1 MASIRTAVELQDNF
15 STVVYSVVNSV
26 NMMISTMDE
35 MNRSMNADVDTSS
48 IEGIRDYM
56 NQATI
61 AASQLNNAIDNID
74 ASAPAR
80 SQEHY
85 NETIRQGTSNAN
97 ALVDTIKGAV
107 TAYATIETVKGALN
121 ASDELSQTISRLNL
135 MNDGVQST
143 QDLFNMIYVSA
154 NNSHAPLLTTADAIA
169 KMGNNAGNAF
179 NSTQEL
185 VSFMEQI
192 NKQFAIGGASA
203 QEQSNAL
210 IQLSQAMASGALRG
224 DELNSILDAA
234 PEIAR
239 AIESN
244 MGWAEGS
251 IKSYAEQGQVTAQV
265 VKNSMLNMADETNA
279 KFEQMPL
286 TFSQV
291 MTDMQSTATKAF
303 QPVLE
308 RINEIANSEGFQNFV
323 NIAIND
329 MAILAGYVLEVF
341 DIISQVG
348 SFIYDNWGTIA
359 PLIGGIVTAF
369 IAYNGV
375 LLANS
380 AIQGIHNIQKAIAT
394 IQEYAH
400 AKSILANASAYSAEA
415 VATASATVAQAS
427 FNTALLACPTTWII
441 AGIIAIIA
449 VIVAVA
455 NHIADTTNLA
465 TSAFGVICGTLATAG
480 AFILNIIIGL
490 INSIITGGVNLYNM
504 IANFASAFSVI
515 FNDPVAAIKAT
526 ILSLFNFIVSTV
538 RKAAEILDAVFNS
551 NLADAVSGFQDKIQ
565 AEIDATVERAG
576 GKTANTLNPS
586 DYTLNR
592 INYGDAFKAGAKWGD
607 GVSSKVTN
615 AFSSKAVKLPKESD
629 YANALANGNN
639 SAAQTAANTANTA
652 KNTAKTADAVAVT
665 AEDLKYLRDMA
676 EQEVVNRYTTASITV
691 NAPVTATI
699 NNDMDLDGVTEHL
712 RSTMEEQMAAAAEGV
727 H

>member
-26 NMMISTMDE
+26 NMMISTMEE

-61 AASQLNNAIDNID
+61 AANQLNNAIDNID

-192 NKQFAIGGASA
+192 NKQFAIGGATA

-291 MTDMQSTATKAF
+291 MTDMQNTATKAF

-308 RINEIANSEGFQNFV
+308 LINKIANSEGFQNFV

-348 SFIYDNWGTIA
+348 SFIYDNWGMISPVIYA
-359 PLIGGIVTAF
+359 VVAALAMYAAYMGIVNAVNLVS
-369 IAYNGV
+369 NGIKIIMC
-375 LLANS
+375 LAS
-380 AIQGIHNIQKAIAT
+380 
-394 IQEYAH
+394 YAH
-400 AKSILANASAYSAEA
+400 AAATGAE
-415 VATASATVAQAS
+415 VSATAAATAAQYG
-427 FNTALLACPTTWII
+427 FNTALLSCPITWII

-465 TSAFGVICGTLATAG
+465 TSAFGVICGTLAIAG

-565 AEIDATVERAG
+565 AEIDATVEGAG

-615 AFSSKAVKLPKESD
+615 AFSSKAVKIPKESD

-712 RSTMEEQMAAAAEGV
+712 RTTMEEQMAAAEGV

>member
-26 NMMISTMDE
+26 NMMISTMEE

-61 AASQLNNAIDNID
+61 AANQLNNAIDNID

-192 NKQFAIGGASA
+192 NKQFAIGGATA

-291 MTDMQSTATKAF
+291 MTDMQNTATKAF

-308 RINEIANSEGFQNFV
+308 LINKIANSEGFQNFV

-348 SFIYDNWGTIA
+348 SFIYDNWGMISPVIYA
-359 PLIGGIVTAF
+359 VVAALAMYAAYMGIVNAVNLVS
-369 IAYNGV
+369 NGIKIIMC
-375 LLANS
+375 LAS
-380 AIQGIHNIQKAIAT
+380 
-394 IQEYAH
+394 YAH
-400 AKSILANASAYSAEA
+400 AAATGAE
-415 VATASATVAQAS
+415 VSATAAATAAQYG
-427 FNTALLACPTTWII
+427 FNTALLSCPITWII

-465 TSAFGVICGTLATAG
+465 TSAFGVICGTLAIAG

-565 AEIDATVERAG
+565 AEIDATVEGAG

-615 AFSSKAVKLPKESD
+615 AFSSKAVKIPKESD

-712 RSTMEEQMAAAAEGV
+712 RTTMEEQMAAAAEGV

>member
-1 MASIRTAVELQDNF
+1 M
-15 STVVYSVVNSV
+15 
-26 NMMISTMDE
+26 
-35 MNRSMNADVDTSS
+35 
-48 IEGIRDYM
+48 
-56 NQATI
+56 
-61 AASQLNNAIDNID
+61 
-74 ASAPAR
+74 
-80 SQEHY
+80 
-85 NETIRQGTSNAN
+85 
-97 ALVDTIKGAV
+97 VDTIKGAV

-192 NKQFAIGGASA
+192 NKQFAIGGATA

-308 RINEIANSEGFQNFV
+308 RINKIANSEGFQNFV

-341 DIISQVG
+341 DIIGQVG
-348 SFIYDNWGTIA
+348 SFIYDNWGMISPVIYAVVAALAIYATYM
-359 PLIGGIVTAF
+359 GIVKMIELVSTGIK
-369 IAYNGV
+369 IAMTV
-375 LLANS
+375 A
-380 AIQGIHNIQKAIAT
+380 
-394 IQEYAH
+394 EYAH
-400 AKSILANASAYSAEA
+400 AAATGTA
-415 VATASATVAQAS
+415 VAATTAETAAQYGL
-427 FNTALLACPTTWII
+427 NTALLSCPITWII

-565 AEIDATVERAG
+565 AEIDATVEGAG

-615 AFSSKAVKLPKESD
+615 AFSSKAVKIPKESD

-712 RSTMEEQMAAAAEGV
+712 RTTMEEQMAAAAEGV